1 LEKGTPEGFNKAIEY
16 FQKAIV
22 KDPNY
27 ALAYSGL
34 ADCYTWLPALAFV
47 PPKEAYPKAREAA
60 LKALEIDDT
69 LAEAHTSLA
78 LVKAHH
84 DWDWSGAEKEFQRAI
99 ALNPDYVMAHPWYGW
114 TLANTGRFEE
124 SIAEARRALELD
136 PL

>member
-1 LEKGTPEGFNKAIEY
+1 
-16 FQKAIV
+16 
-22 KDPNY
+22 
-27 ALAYSGL
+27 
-34 ADCYTWLPALAFV
+34 
-47 PPKEAYPKAREAA
+47 